1 MPDMN
6 ITLPDGSTREL
17 KEGSTG
23 LDLAMEIGPGLAK
36 AAIAITVN
44 GDQKDLCDPIEADT
58 KVSII
63 TIDSSEGLEI
73 MRHTLTAQVLAR
85 AVKNLYPDT
94 KLAIGPTISD
104 GFYYDFEFTKPISPD
119 DLQNIEK
126 EMRKIIDTKSS
137 ITKTLHSKEDA
148 LEVFKEKGEVYK
160 ESIIKESNQDNDFQL
175 YYQDDDEFVDLCRGP
190 HLPSLKHIGSFKL
203 TKLAGAYWKGDS
215 KNKMLTRIYGTAWKN
230 DKDLNA
236 HLHSIEEAEKRDHRK
251 LGKEMNLFHFQ
262 EEAPGMVFWH
272 PDGWTIY
279 RLLQEFIRN
288 KLEKY
293 DYKEI
298 NTPQVVDR
306 KLWEASGHW
315 DKYRE
320 NMFITEIDEEHAN
333 EKRTNA
339 LKPMN
344 CPCHVQVYNQGLKSY
359 RDLPLR
365 YAEFGSCHRYEASG
379 TMHGLMRV
387 RGFTQD
393 DGHIFCTEEQIES
406 ETKLFIQLLSDIY
419 NDLGFKKFDIKLSTR
434 PETRVGSDEV
444 WDKAENALE
453 SAINKLN
460 LPYELQE
467 GDGAFYGPKLDF
479 VLTDAIGREWQCGT
493 FQADFNL
500 PDRLDA
506 EYIGEDG
513 QKHIPVMIHRAVLGS
528 FERFIGVLIENYSGK
543 LPFWLAP
550 VQVVVATIV
559 SEVDDYAADVITSL
573 ENAGIRC
580 HSDLRNE
587 KISYKVRE
595 HSAAKVPVIMALGK
609 REKESNSVSIRR
621 MGSDKTESMDLMEA
635 LNSLSNENANPQ

>member
-23 LDLAMEIGPGLAK
+23 LDLAMDIGPGLAK

-148 LEVFKEKGEVYK
+148 LKVFKEKGEVYK
-160 ESIIKESNQDNDFQL
+160 ESIITESNQDNDFQL

-419 NDLGFKKFDIKLSTR
+419 NDLGFEKFDIKLSTR